1 MEDQVF
7 ISKRRHVEAADTH
20 QPQSD
25 TRLPR
30 LTEEEQQALG
40 EWLIWKRLTDAQ
52 RINSMRV
59 VENQRI
65 NKWLLVKKITWYG
78 RWVRFSSLLISPG
91 FRHLRLGFWIW
102 ESFEERSC
110 VVIVFFKNF
119 HYWLFLLN
127 WNLRW
132 FLNILKE
139 ILSLF
144 SR

>member
-7 ISKRRHVEAADTH
+7 ISKRRHAEAVDTH
-20 QPQSD
+20 LPQSD

-30 LTEEEQQALG
+30 LTEEEQLALG

-78 RWVRFSSLLISPG
+78 RWVRFSSPLISPR
-91 FRHLRLGFWIW
+91 FLSLWLGFWIW
-102 ESFEERSC
+102 EIFKERSS
-110 VVIVFFKNF
+110 VVVLFFKNF

-139 ILSLF
+139 ILGLF